1 MSDHQSD
8 DASQENTLEYYRKY
22 MIVICNA
29 SFWLVRKKL
38 KVKNIPGIT
47 MYEVLKYDEGLMKVH
62 ACIKIKE

>member
-38 KVKNIPGIT
+38 KVK
-47 MYEVLKYDEGLMKVH
+47 YEVLKYDEGRMKVH